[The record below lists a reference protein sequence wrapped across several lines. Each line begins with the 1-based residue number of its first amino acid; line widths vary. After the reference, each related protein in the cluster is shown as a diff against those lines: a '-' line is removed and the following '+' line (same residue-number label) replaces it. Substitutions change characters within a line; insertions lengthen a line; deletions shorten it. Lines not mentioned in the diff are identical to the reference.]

1 MQNMTYA
8 LEERIGDPSL
18 FCGRKREMELLLN
31 WAGDIP
37 RKISKSRALLGRRKS
52 GKTAIMQRLFNILW
66 NQKGRVVPFY
76 IEVHKDDQ
84 WLLDFSDRYFRT
96 FVSQYL
102 SFQTRTVL
110 LPDNA
115 PWDMD
120 DLEVMGRDMGN
131 DNLIRRIGTFR
142 KYFEAGRVENA
153 RSLAFHTPGWFAGME
168 NFFAL
173 VMIDEIQFMT
183 KYIFRD
189 EDCKIPTKNLPGAY
203 HGLSESKTAP
213 MLVSGSYVGWMTQM
227 IQDMFKGGRLKRT
240 PISPKLI
247 PDKGLEAVYRYAEN
261 REEAISDEC
270 AVVINFLTQ
279 SDPFYIATLFRS
291 DWPDRDFTS
300 VRGTIRTLTYE
311 IRNRDG
317 EIFGTWSEYI
327 DSTVKEVNDKY
338 AKKILLFLS
347 RERFRECTRD
357 EIRDHLAGELDD
369 RQLEERLRTLEY
381 GNLVSKGSN
390 NFRYCGIP
398 DDILDLIFRDLYQE
412 EIEKDRPNIGSE
424 LADKVRKLEKE
435 KKSLRGAVSELR
447 GRMLEFV
454 VFREMNRYRKK
465 RTPVRNLRQRIRPLA
480 GARHADRMEEILTAC
495 CESRFDMVRMN
506 YHVQLPG
513 IAAREL
519 DVLAEGSD
527 ADSCHALVFEMKNR
541 NKKNPPSEDEA
552 ESFVAKVNVLKQHI
566 KKKGK
571 NLRFVCP
578 VYLSAKGFDPDVEAW
593 LHEHGVFTSDME
605 YWDGINLPSEN
616 RSQVS
621 SFKF

>member
-18 FCGRKREMELLLN
+18 FCGRKREMELMLN

-66 NQKGRVVPFY
+66 NQEGRVVPFY
-76 IEVHKDDQ
+76 IEVPKHEQ
-84 WLLDFSDRYFRT
+84 WLLDFSDLYFRT
-96 FVSQYL
+96 FVSQYF

-120 DLEVMGRDMGN
+120 DLESMGRDMGH
-131 DNLIRRIGTFR
+131 DNVIRRIGTFR

-203 HGLSESKTAP
+203 HGLSESKITP
-213 MLVSGSYVGWMTQM
+213 MLVSGSYVGWMTRM
-227 IQDMFKGGRLKRT
+227 MREMFKGGRLKRT
-240 PISPKLI
+240 PISPKLA

-261 REEAISDEC
+261 RRETVSDES

-279 SDPFYIATLFRS
+279 SDPFYIAALFRS
-291 DWPDRDFTS
+291 DWADRDFTS
-300 VRGTIRTLTYE
+300 VDGAIRTLAYE
-311 IRNRDG
+311 VMNRDG

-327 DSTVKEVNDKY
+327 DSTMKEVNDRH

-357 EIRDHLAGELDD
+357 EIRDHLAGKLDD
-369 RQLEERLRTLEY
+369 RQLEKRLSTLEY
-381 GNLVSKGSN
+381 GDLVSRGSS

-412 EIEKDRPNIGSE
+412 EIDRDRPDVESE
-424 LADKVRKLEKE
+424 LAAKVRKLERE
-435 KKSLRGAVSELR
+435 KKSLQGTVSELR
-447 GRMLEFV
+447 GRIPELMV
-454 VFREMNRYRKK
+454 YRELNKCGKERKL
-465 RTPVRNLRQRIRPLA
+465 VRNFRQRLRPAA
-480 GARHADRMEEILTAC
+480 GARLTDRMEEILTAC
-495 CESRFDMVRMN
+495 CESRFDTVRMN

-527 ADSCHALVFEMKNR
+527 ADTCHALVFEMKNR
-541 NKKNPPSEDEA
+541 DEKNPPSEEDA
-552 ESFVAKVNVLKQHI
+552 ESFVTKVDMLKQHI
-566 KKKGK
+566 RKKGK

-578 VYLSAKGFDPDVEAW
+578 VYLSAKGFEPDVEAW

-605 YWDGINLPSEN
+605 CWDQSSE
-616 RSQVS
+616 
-621 SFKF
+621 